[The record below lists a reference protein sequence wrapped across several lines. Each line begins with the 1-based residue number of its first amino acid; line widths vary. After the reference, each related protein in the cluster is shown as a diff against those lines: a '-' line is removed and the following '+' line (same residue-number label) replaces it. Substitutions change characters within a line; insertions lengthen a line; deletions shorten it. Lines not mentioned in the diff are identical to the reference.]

1 MKSLNKNVL
10 IVDNEELVLN
20 ALRRVL
26 GKEDLNIFTTKYKF
40 EAIHIFKKNEISVI
54 VSDYKMPV
62 MDGIELLE
70 EVNKI
75 SPKTIRI
82 LMAGANDINNINNS
96 IDECGDSKI
105 IIKPWYDR
113 ELKSSILSAVRI
125 YNS

>member
-1 MKSLNKNVL
+1 MEFPNKNVL
-10 IVDNEELVLN
+10 IVDDEELVLN

-26 GKEDLNIFTTKYKF
+26 GKENLNIFTTRYKF

-54 VSDYKMPV
+54 VSDYRMPV

-70 EVNKI
+70 EVKKI
-75 SPKTIRI
+75 SPKTVRI
-82 LMAGANDINNINNS
+82 LITGSNDIKEMEASING
-96 IDECGDSKI
+96 CGVSKI

-125 YNS
+125 YNE

>member
-1 MKSLNKNVL
+1 MEFPNRNVL
-10 IVDNEELVLN
+10 IVDDEELVLN

-26 GKEDLNIFTTKYKF
+26 GKENLNIFTTRYKF

-54 VSDYKMPV
+54 VSDYRMPV

-70 EVNKI
+70 EVKKI
-75 SPKTIRI
+75 SPKTVRI
-82 LMAGANDINNINNS
+82 LITGSNDIKEMEDSING
-96 IDECGDSKI
+96 CGVSKI

-125 YNS
+125 YNE